1 MDITKDQIKRA
12 ILKAAGNPE
21 VGIIADLADEMA
33 QEVSALI
40 MPPTRSADRE
50 TRISKPSELR

>member
-1 MDITKDQIKRA
+1 MSISKDEIKRA

-21 VGIIADLADEMA
+21 AGPIADLADEMA

-40 MPPTRSADRE
+40 TPPQSADKE
-50 TRISKPSELR
+50 TRVYKPSELR

>member
-1 MDITKDQIKRA
+1 MEITKEQIKRA

-21 VGIIADLADEMA
+21 AGVIADLADEMA